1 MSHLKQFEHLKMHLE
16 GIKSI
21 TNNFANENYIGM
33 GGFGSVYKGEIVH
46 STGQIMVAVKRL
58 DRVFGQGD
66 PEFWKEIMTLSLYK
80 HENII
85 SLLGY
90 CDDNGEK
97 ILVYEYAH
105 NGSLDMYLNN
115 TELTWIQ
122 RLEICIGAAHG
133 LAYLHNSV
141 GTHQRVLHRDIK
153 SSNILLD
160 ENWKA
165 KISDFGLSKFGP
177 VNKKYSFL
185 YTSAV
190 GTIGYCDPLYIE
202 TGLLT
207 KESDVYSFGV
217 MLFEVLCGRLCMDN
231 NNAKHRPL
239 IGLARQSYEQNTID
253 DIVFDRIKDEVD
265 PEALKVFTTISYQC
279 LNRDREQRPLVTDI
293 VSALE
298 TALQCQVSL
307 VFKNK
312 ILIGFL

>member
-58 DRVFGQGD
+58 DRSFGQGD

-105 NGSLDMYLNN
+105 NGSLDMYLDS

-122 RLEICIGAAHG
+122 RLKICIGAAHG

-160 ENWKA
+160 ENWTA

-177 VNKKYSFL
+177 VNQKYSLL
-185 YTSAV
+185 YTNAV
-190 GTIGYCDPLYIE
+190 
-202 TGLLT
+202 
-207 KESDVYSFGV
+207 
-217 MLFEVLCGRLCMDN
+217 VLCGRLCMGN

-279 LNRDREQRPLVTDI
+279 LKRDREQRPLVTNI

-312 ILIGFL
+312 RNI